1 MIKRKKRREREK
13 GSELKRRKRD
23 LSVLMR
29 MFECYLMVVKKKFG

>member
-29 MFECYLMVVKKKFG
+29 MFKCYLMFVKKKFG